1 MQDANENIVSLS
13 PDELDLVEGGLI
25 PVVVFGAAF
34 ALGMTGIIAAYAATH
49 Q

>member
-1 MQDANENIVSLS
+1 MQDFEQNITELTTE
-13 PDELDLVEGGLI
+13 ELDLVEGGLI